1 VKTDKLIDTLTE
13 TLAPVPR
20 GAVLLR
26 LVTGIGVGAVLSFL
40 LMWTWLGPRPDLMHA
55 MTTSAYWMKF
65 FYTLLL
71 ALFAFWT
78 LARLAKPSRDASR
91 LLAVLAAVVASLFVM
106 ATMRLM
112 HAPPSSRMPLVMGS
126 SARVCPWR
134 IIALSLPILAG
145 ALWSL
150 RALAPTR
157 LALTGAVAGFASGA
171 FGAWIYAFHC
181 TESAAPF
188 VFVFYTL
195 GITALTAAGSL
206 IAGRLLRW

>member
-1 VKTDKLIDTLTE
+1 VKTDELIDRLSE
-13 TLAPVPR
+13 TLAPVRR

-26 LVTGIGVGAVLSFL
+26 LVAGIGGGAAISFL
-40 LMWTWLGPRPDLMHA
+40 LMWTWLGLRPDLMGA
-55 MTTSAYWMKF
+55 MATSAYWMKF

-71 ALFAFWT
+71 ALFAFWA
-78 LARLAKPSRDASR
+78 LARLARPSRDASR
-91 LLAVLAAVVASLFVM
+91 LLAAAAVVIASLFVLAM
-106 ATMRLM
+106 MRWM
-112 HAPPSSRMPLVMGS
+112 HAPPSARMPLLMGS

-134 IIALSLPILAG
+134 IIALSLPIFAG
-145 ALWSL
+145 TLWSL

-157 LALTGAVAGFASGA
+157 FALTGAVAGFASGA

-188 VFVFYTL
+188 VLVFYTL
-195 GITALTAAGSL
+195 GITALAAAGAL